1 MQHWFISFCIICL
14 YLLHLTLCLCIV
26 CMYVSICI
34 YLEFIYTVIY
44 FTET

>member
-1 MQHWFISFCIICL
+1 MQHWFISFYIICL
-14 YLLHLTLCLCIV
+14 YLLHLTLSLCIV